1 MREYGKTF
9 KLWKDAAGS
18 DWDEYTKHP
27 FVQKLADGSLPKEN
41 FVNYLI
47 QDYVF
52 LIHFSRAWALAI
64 TKAETL
70 QEMRLCAATVNALVN
85 EEISLHVKLCANE
98 GIKEAD
104 LFNAIEATPNLA
116 YTRYVLDAGHSGD
129 FLDLIAALAPCVLG
143 YGEIGFM
150 ISKTEHSS
158 AYSDW
163 ISTYSAKEYQ
173 SVCADVGKLIDEAV
187 AIRLGENPIKNPR
200 WHRLTNRFLTAT
212 RLEVGFW
219 QMGLDI

>member
-1 MREYGKTF
+1 MQNYGKTF
-9 KLWKDAAGS
+9 QLWRKAAGS
-18 DWDEYTKHP
+18 AWIEYTNHS
-27 FVQKLADGSLPKEN
+27 FVEKLADGTLPKEN

-70 QEMRLCAATVNALVN
+70 EEMRLCATTVNALVN
-85 EEISLHVKLCANE
+85 EEISLHVKLCAEE
-98 GIKEAD
+98 GIEEAD
-104 LFNAIEATPNLA
+104 LFNATEAMPNLA

-143 YGEIGFM
+143 YGEIGYT
-150 ISKTEHSS
+150 ISKKGHSS

-163 ISTYSAKEYQ
+163 ISTYSSEEYQ
-173 SVCADVGKLIDEAV
+173 SVCVDVGKLIDQAV
-187 AIRLGENPIKNPR
+187 FIRLGENPAQNPR
-200 WHRLTNRFLTAT
+200 WHRLTNRFLMAT
-212 RLEVGFW
+212 RLEAGFW
-219 QMGLDI
+219 QMGLDN